1 MFFSK
6 LPAILIDS
14 ENVGSTWTGLL
25 SKDERFELY
34 ICVTENAKS
43 LNFTLLKQ
51 LTDEHRYKINIIE
64 CKPGKN
70 SLDFYLSSYLGY
82 LIGKNKHSSYTVVS
96 QDTGYDSVI
105 EYWCNEGYDV
115 KRINTKPE
123 TPKKASRKSSKK
135 KSEPMPQKNPQKKD
149 NRQLPVLRK
158 QQLPSLQVN
167 DRQKTENKPQQRPEN
182 KASET
187 DRSHQISSEKR
198 VILKD
203 MNKEN
208 KRPVQNEPKKEIRP
222 VQNEAK
228 KENRPV
234 QNEVKKEAVPVND
247 EVKKEAVPVRNEVK
261 KEEAA
266 VKKEE
271 PVQKKKTAS
280 KKQPKKKEAS
290 ENKEAEQKNE
300 VKAERKTVLAKDTVK
315 EVLKELPENEAE
327 EIIKYLDKVPQEKRA
342 DKNYI
347 YRGLVRKFKR
357 EKGLAFYSLV
367 KKDLERFYR
376 QEDQQ

>member
-14 ENVGSTWTGLL
+14 ENVGSTWTSLL

-135 KSEPMPQKNPQKKD
+135 KSEPMPQKNQQKKD

-158 QQLPSLQVN
+158 QQLPSLQVKQ
-167 DRQKTENKPQQRPEN
+167 DQPKTENKPQQRPEN
-182 KASET
+182 KASEA

-203 MNKEN
+203 MNKEA
-208 KRPVQNEPKKEIRP
+208 RSVSNEMKKETKLPQDGPKKEDRSA
-222 VQNEAK
+222 QK
-228 KENRPV
+228 
-234 QNEVKKEAVPVND
+234 EVKKENKPVQ
-247 EVKKEAVPVRNEVK
+247 EVSKNEAVPARNEVK
-261 KEEAA
+261 KEEAPA
-266 VKKEE
+266 KKEE

-280 KKQPKKKEAS
+280 KKQPKKKETS
-290 ENKEAEQKNE
+290 EDKEEKQKSE
-300 VKAERKTVLAKDTVK
+300 VRTERKTVLVKETVK
-315 EVLKELPENEAE
+315 EVLKDLPENETE
-327 EIIKYLDKVPQEKRA
+327 EVIKYLDKVPQEKRA
-342 DKNYI
+342 EKNYI

-357 EKGLAFYSLV
+357 EKGLALYSLL

>member
-1 MFFSK
+1 MLFSK

-14 ENVGSTWTGLL
+14 ENVGSTWTSLL

-123 TPKKASRKSSKK
+123 TPKKTKASRKSSKK
-135 KSEPMPQKNPQKKD
+135 KNEAMPQKNQPKKE
-149 NRQLPVLRK
+149 NRQLPVVRK
-158 QQLPSLQVN
+158 DQLPSLQV
-167 DRQKTENKPQQRPEN
+167 KQQPKNETRPLNQPAEVKN
-182 KASET
+182 PN
-187 DRSHQISSEKR
+187 QISSEKR
-198 VILKD
+198 IIVKD
-203 MNKEN
+203 ENRKPLSQEKPEAKEV
-208 KRPVQNEPKKEIRP
+208 KQEKPEQAKPKK
-222 VQNEAK
+222 K
-228 KENRPV
+228 
-234 QNEVKKEAVPVND
+234 
-247 EVKKEAVPVRNEVK
+247 
-261 KEEAA
+261 AA
-266 VKKEE
+266 
-271 PVQKKKTAS
+271 S
-280 KKQPKKKEAS
+280 KQPKKKEAPA
-290 ENKEAEQKNE
+290 EKEGQPKKETKKEEKKASVSLDAVKQVLTEYPDNE
-300 VKAERKTVLAKDTVK
+300 VEDVV
-315 EVLKELPENEAE
+315 
-327 EIIKYLDKVPQEKRA
+327 KYLNKVPSEKRA

-347 YRGLVRKFKR
+347 YRGLVRKFKS
-357 EKGLAFYSLV
+357 EKGLAIYTLL
-367 KKDLERFYR
+367 KKDLDRFYR
-376 QEDQQ
+376 TEQEQQN

>member
-1 MFFSK
+1 MLFSK

-14 ENVGSTWTGLL
+14 ENVGSTWTSLL

-135 KSEPMPQKNPQKKD
+135 KSEPMPQKNQQKKD
-149 NRQLPVLRK
+149 SRQLPVLRK
-158 QQLPSLQVN
+158 QQLPSLQVKQ
-167 DRQKTENKPQQRPEN
+167 DQPKAENKPQQRPEN
-182 KASET
+182 KVSEA

-203 MNKEN
+203 LNKEN
-208 KRPVQNEPKKEIRP
+208 KRPVQNEPKKETRP

-234 QNEVKKEAVPVND
+234 QNEVTKEAAPVNN

-280 KKQPKKKEAS
+280 KKQTKKKAS
-290 ENKEAEQKNE
+290 ESKEAEQKSE
-300 VKAERKTVLAKDTVK
+300 VKAERKTVLVKETVK
-315 EVLKELPENEAE
+315 EVLKELPENETE
-327 EIIKYLDKVPQEKRA
+327 EIIKYLDKVPQEKRT

>member
-14 ENVGSTWTGLL
+14 ENVGSTWTSLL

-135 KSEPMPQKNPQKKD
+135 KSEPMPQKNQQKKD
-149 NRQLPVLRK
+149 SRQLPVLRK
-158 QQLPSLQVN
+158 QQLPSLQVK
-167 DRQKTENKPQQRPEN
+167 QGQPKAENKLQQRPEN
-182 KASET
+182 KASEAA
-187 DRSHQISSEKR
+187 RSHQISPENR

-203 MNKEN
+203 MNKEARSVSN
-208 KRPVQNEPKKEIRP
+208 ETKKETKLPQDGPKKEDRPVQKE
-222 VQNEAK
+222 VK

-234 QNEVKKEAVPVND
+234 QEGPKN
-247 EVKKEAVPVRNEVK
+247 EAVPVRNEVK
-261 KEEAA
+261 KEEAPA
-266 VKKEE
+266 KKEE

-280 KKQPKKKEAS
+280 KKQPKKKEVS
-290 ENKEAEQKNE
+290 EDKEEKQKSE
-300 VKAERKTVLAKDTVK
+300 VRTERKTVLVKEAVK
-315 EVLKELPENEAE
+315 EVLKDLPENETE
-327 EIIKYLDKVPQEKRA
+327 EVIKYLDKVPQEKRA
-342 DKNYI
+342 EKNYI

-357 EKGLAFYSLV
+357 EKGLALYSLL

>member
-1 MFFSK
+1 MLFSK

-14 ENVGSTWTGLL
+14 ENVGSTWTSLL

-123 TPKKASRKSSKK
+123 TPKKTKASRKSSKK
-135 KSEPMPQKNPQKKD
+135 KNEAMPQKNQPKKE
-149 NRQLPVLRK
+149 NRQLPVVRK
-158 QQLPSLQVN
+158 DQLPSLQV
-167 DRQKTENKPQQRPEN
+167 KQQPKNETRPLNQPAEVKN
-182 KASET
+182 PN
-187 DRSHQISSEKR
+187 QISSEKR
-198 VILKD
+198 IIVKD
-203 MNKEN
+203 EN
-208 KRPVQNEPKKEIRP
+208 RKPLSQEKP
-222 VQNEAK
+222 EAK
-228 KENRPV
+228 
-234 QNEVKKEAVPVND
+234 EVKQEKPEQAKP
-247 EVKKEAVPVRNEVK
+247 KMK
-261 KEEAA
+261 AA
-266 VKKEE
+266 
-271 PVQKKKTAS
+271 S
-280 KKQPKKKEAS
+280 KQPKKKEAPA
-290 ENKEAEQKNE
+290 EKEGQPKKETKKEEKKASVSLDAVKQVLTEYPDNE
-300 VKAERKTVLAKDTVK
+300 VEDVV
-315 EVLKELPENEAE
+315 
-327 EIIKYLDKVPQEKRA
+327 KYLNKVPSEKRA

-347 YRGLVRKFKR
+347 YRGLVRKFKS
-357 EKGLAFYSLV
+357 EKGLAIYTLL
-367 KKDLERFYR
+367 KKDLDRFYR
-376 QEDQQ
+376 TEQEQQN